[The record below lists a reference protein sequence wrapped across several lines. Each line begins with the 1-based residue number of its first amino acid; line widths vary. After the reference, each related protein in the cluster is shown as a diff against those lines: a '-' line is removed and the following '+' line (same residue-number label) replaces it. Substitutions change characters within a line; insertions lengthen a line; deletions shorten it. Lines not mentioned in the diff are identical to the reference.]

1 MVILFVCLAYGG
13 SARFQDTN
21 IHSGDL
27 SKTAIDYFLCRHC
40 GADISPLSSL
50 ISIDSPAA
58 SHSRVSQLFGL
69 KDVKVQTVK
78 NSLHLQFEILTL
90 SKTLCV
96 GTGNVSKIVKMYTI
110 ILLL

>member
-1 MVILFVCLAYGG
+1 MVLLFVCLACGC
-13 SARFQDTN
+13 SARFQDTD

-27 SKTAIDYFLCRHC
+27 PKKAVDYLLCRHC
-40 GADISPLSSL
+40 GTDISPLSSI

-58 SHSRVSQLFGL
+58 LDSRLTQLFGL
-69 KDVKVQTVK
+69 KDVKVQTVE

-96 GTGNVSKIVKMYTI
+96 GKGNVS
-110 ILLL
+110 